1 MQYTERPH
9 NNKSTQPD
17 SSFEN
22 VRPVNAGQNDSHKA
36 LGFHLPQHILKGFF
50 GKKKKKTTTTTPG
63 RNLSETTNNRYIC
76 SSFLDIC
83 TFIHLDRCVFVTGL
97 VWHWRA
103 SPLYHHQNYF
113 ILFCKKNGDKNAQG
127 QSREERR
134 SAGRAE

>member
-36 LGFHLPQHILKGFF
+36 LGFDLPQHILKGFF
-50 GKKKKKTTTTTPG
+50 GKKKKKTTTTPG

-113 ILFCKKNGDKNAQG
+113 ILFCKKKWG
-127 QSREERR
+127 QECTGAKQRREAVCRT
-134 SAGRAE
+134 G